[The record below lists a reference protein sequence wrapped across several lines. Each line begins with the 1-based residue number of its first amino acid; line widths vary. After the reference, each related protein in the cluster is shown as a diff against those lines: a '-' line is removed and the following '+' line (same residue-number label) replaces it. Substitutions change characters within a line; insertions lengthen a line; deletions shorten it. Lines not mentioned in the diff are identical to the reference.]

1 MLLGCH
7 AASQPRFTHTY
18 PNQPQVTVGRE
29 EEVAVAELQEVHWRV
44 LGAPARGFRQPLPQ
58 VDVFAPPRVRG
69 MRWCWVWVWV
79 WGAGW

>member
-1 MLLGCH
+1 
-7 AASQPRFTHTY
+7 
-18 PNQPQVTVGRE
+18 VGRE

-69 MRWCWVWVWV
+69 ERI
-79 WGAGW
+79 GWKDEGGVGGRCCMWW